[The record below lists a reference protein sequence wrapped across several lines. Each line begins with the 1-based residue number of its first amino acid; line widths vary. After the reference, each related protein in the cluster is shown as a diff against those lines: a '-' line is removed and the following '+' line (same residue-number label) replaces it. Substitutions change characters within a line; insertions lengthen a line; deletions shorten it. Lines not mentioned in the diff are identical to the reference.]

1 MGIKKLPK
9 VILEKGNCNIVNIYK
24 SLNDYVYN
32 LKKNGSSSINICI
45 DTYLYMHKYMYSTD
59 DFVKAFHD
67 QALRFMS
74 KSIIPIYVFDGIPP
88 LEKRNT
94 IKLRADRK
102 NKKKDEIIQLEKTL
116 EKIDDDNKYTA
127 TVDKIEKLKK
137 QSQSITKE
145 GINSLK
151 QMFDKYNIPH
161 ITAKGEADYLCAKL
175 SKLNIVHACLTD
187 DMDLLAHGCKRIIKI
202 VKSEVFE
209 YTLDKILDGL
219 FDNETDN
226 IKKMDKF
233 ILLCTLLG
241 SDYSRT
247 LPNLK
252 IDEFKRMTQY
262 IKGNINVYKLVYE
275 LVARYQNLDEIIKLL
290 ESDEK
295 SLKELTNEYNTA
307 INIFKTSSDEEQV
320 ISLDDKL
327 KKIRHNMNKIRIQK
341 PVQYKNNINCV
352 SYN

>member
-9 VILEKGNCNIVNIYK
+9 VILERGNCNIVNIYK
-24 SLNDYVYN
+24 SFNDYVYN
-32 LKKNGSSSINICI
+32 LKKTGSTSINICI
-45 DTYLYMHKYMYSTD
+45 DTYLYMYKYMYSTD
-59 DFVKAFHD
+59 DYIKAFRD

-88 LEKRNT
+88 LEKKNT
-94 IKLRADRK
+94 IKLRVDRK
-102 NKKKDEIIQLEKTL
+102 NKKKDEINELEKKL
-116 EKIDDDNKYTA
+116 ENINDNNKYIA

-137 QSQSITKE
+137 QSLSITKE

-175 SKLNIVHACLTD
+175 SKLNIVYACLTD

-219 FDNETDN
+219 FNNEIDNS
-226 IKKMDKF
+226 KKMDKF

-262 IKGNINVYKLVYE
+262 IKGHINVYKLVYE
-275 LVARYQNLDEIIKLL
+275 LVSRYKNLDEIMNLL

-295 SLKELTNEYNTA
+295 TLQDLTNEYNNA
-307 INIFKTSSDEEQV
+307 INIFKTSSDEENV

-327 KKIRHNMNKIRIQK
+327 KKIRYNMSKINVQK
-341 PVQYKNNINCV
+341 PVQCRNNINCI